1 MRRFILTG
9 TPGAGKTAILR
20 QLELEGFS
28 VVGEAAT
35 DVIALEQAKGVS
47 EPWLDPH
54 FIDKVVNLQRARVV
68 RAERLPGEV
77 QFHDRSP
84 ICTVALADFLG
95 HPLSDAVSRELQR
108 LEKER
113 TYERQVFFVQSP
125 GFITPTEARRISL
138 EEARRFETVHERTY
152 RAYGFDLIPIRPGS
166 VPDRVTAIRCALASR
181 QPAPHMPVR
190 ARSWSR

>member
-28 VVGEAAT
+28 VVEEAAT

-138 EEARRFETVHERTY
+138 EEARHFETVHERTY

>member
-125 GFITPTEARRISL
+125 GFITLTEARRISL
-138 EEARRFETVHERTY
+138 EEARHFETVHERTY